1 MTRLY
6 DSALRGIGDL
16 SREAIDELGG
26 ELVKETRGEDGTEL
40 AKEAI
45 EEVRMDLDAV
55 MGPPTV
61 TGYRDGWLSLTVMV

>member
-6 DSALRGIGDL
+6 DSTLRGIGDL

-45 EEVRMDLDAV
+45 EEVRMDLDHMSA
-55 MGPPTV
+55 
-61 TGYRDGWLSLTVMV
+61 

>member
-6 DSALRGIGDL
+6 DSALRGTGDL
-16 SREAIDELGG
+16 SREAIGELGG

-45 EEVRMDLDAV
+45 EEVRMDLDHMSA
-55 MGPPTV
+55 
-61 TGYRDGWLSLTVMV
+61 